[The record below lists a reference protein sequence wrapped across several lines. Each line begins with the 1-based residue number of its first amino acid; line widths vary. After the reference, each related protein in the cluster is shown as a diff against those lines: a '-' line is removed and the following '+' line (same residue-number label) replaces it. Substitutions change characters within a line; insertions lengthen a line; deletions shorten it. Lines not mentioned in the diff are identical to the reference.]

1 MTSLAPKARS
11 FKSESELEAFMSTP
25 SERIVN
31 LMKRLEGDIAILGI
45 AGKVGVTLGMMAVRA
60 IRAAG
65 LDKKVYGISRFSDP
79 ASRAKLDALGITTI
93 ACDLLDG
100 ASVDKL
106 PFAKNVIFMAGRKFG
121 TVGAQD
127 LTWATNTVT
136 PVNVAKRFAS
146 SSIVAYSTGCVY
158 DFASPH
164 SGGST
169 EKDDPKPVG
178 EYAQSALGRERVF
191 EYCSRTAGTPIC
203 LFRLNYA
210 IDLRYGVLCD
220 IAAKVYAGEPVDL
233 SVGSFNCIWQGDV
246 LERTLLSL
254 ELCSSPPTAINITGP
269 ETVSVR
275 WAAEEF
281 GLRFGRRPLFA
292 GIERSEASGY
302 LSNSA
307 KSIGLFGYPSVSLS
321 EMVDMVADWIAAG
334 GTSLGKPTH
343 FESTDGNY

>member
-1 MTSLAPKARS
+1 MNRVAGSSQR
-11 FKSESELEAFMSTP
+11 FKSEAELEAYMSTP
-25 SERIVN
+25 SERLIT
-31 LMKRLEGDIAILGI
+31 LMKKREGDIVILGI
-45 AGKVGVTLGMMAVRA
+45 AGKVGVTLGMMAARA
-60 IRAAG
+60 IKAAG
-65 LDKKVYGISRFSDP
+65 VEKKVYGVSRFSDP

-210 IDLRYGVLCD
+210 IDLRYGVLHD
-220 IAAKVYAGEPVDL
+220 IAAKVYGGEPVDL

-254 ELCSSPPTAINITGP
+254 ELCSSPPSAINITGP

-281 GLRFGRRPLFA
+281 GLRFGRKPLFA
-292 GIERSEASGY
+292 GIERSEARGY

-307 KSIGLFGYPSVSLS
+307 ASIGLFGYPSVSLS

-334 GTSLGKPTH
+334 GASLGKPTH